1 MKSMNTAE
9 KKKSRDRRRRRFLIT
24 AAIAILIVAFA
35 LPSRAQTK
43 IALPKNDDC
52 FMCHGDPSLKNNK
65 GKVIFVDKDA
75 FDNSIHAKAG
85 MTCIRCHKDFLTA
98 PELPHISL
106 LEPVSCKT
114 CHAGMTAG
122 VAGPAAH
129 TVLKEPRTF
138 AARFV
143 KAFYI
148 VVIILMMSAFLVYIG
163 ADLYHR
169 RRNA

>member
-1 MKSMNTAE
+1 MPLDDTAD
-9 KKKSRDRRRRRFLIT
+9 KKRAPERRRRSFLI
-24 AAIAILIVAFA
+24 AAALPILIIAFS

-43 IALPKNDDC
+43 TTLPKNEDC

-65 GKVIFVDKDA
+65 GKLIFVDQEA
-75 FDNSIHAKAG
+75 FDKSIHAKAG
-85 MTCIRCHKDFLTA
+85 MTCIRCHRDFLTA

-106 LEPVSCKT
+106 LEPVSCKS

-122 VAGPAAH
+122 VIGQAAH
-129 TVLKEPRTF
+129 TVRKEPRTF

-148 VVIILMMSAFLVYIG
+148 VVIILMMSAFLFYIG
-163 ADLYHR
+163 ADLYRR

>member
-1 MKSMNTAE
+1 MNTPDE
-9 KKKSRDRRRRRFLIT
+9 KKTRERRRRRVVIAAAFPALI
-24 AAIAILIVAFA
+24 IAFV
-35 LPSRAQTK
+35 LPSQAQTK
-43 IALPKNDDC
+43 TALPKNEDC
-52 FMCHGDPSLKNNK
+52 FMCHSDPSLKNNK
-65 GKVIFVDKDA
+65 GKPIFVDQAA

-98 PELPHISL
+98 PELPHISP

-122 VAGPAAH
+122 VSGPAAH
-129 TVLKEPRTF
+129 TVRKEPRTF

-148 VVIILMMSAFLVYIG
+148 VLIVLMTSAFLVYIG
-163 ADLYHR
+163 ADLYRR